1 MADEEGSEL
10 RERRE
15 QLRRFVLLRSE
26 DVSGVSGLGVVA
38 EGVEFSDGVVCLRWC
53 TGEHRSSV
61 LWDEG
66 VAGVE
71 AVHGHG
77 GRTRVVFLD

>member
-1 MADEEGSEL
+1 
-10 RERRE
+10 
-15 QLRRFVLLRSE
+15 
-26 DVSGVSGLGVVA
+26 
-38 EGVEFSDGVVCLRWC
+38 VEFSDGVVCLRWC